1 MAARRAS
8 QANARSRAWRDIIS
22 PLHRVAVFSVPTRAR
37 PCNLAAD
44 FVCPVCVAMTL
55 QARRLESQLYQRA
68 QDMRTIEMAQRQSA
82 LARSQ
87 VRHLLNAL

>member
-1 MAARRAS
+1 
-8 QANARSRAWRDIIS
+8 
-22 PLHRVAVFSVPTRAR
+22 
-37 PCNLAAD
+37 
-44 FVCPVCVAMTL
+44 MTL